1 MKNKIH
7 AVINTIIFIIMCI
20 AASTET
26 VTWVEVIVLY
36 ACALYLVLFA
46 LINMDYLK
54 QARKGGLSRWIKKNG

>member
-26 VTWVEVIVLY
+26 GSWAEVIVLY

-54 QARKGGLSRWIKKNG
+54 QARGCSGD